1 MCGSRD
7 QAAVNDEIT
16 VEARVA
22 DPGIFPLLC
31 ALGKEWSTAMREV
44 YRRVVIRGEPWFTA
58 GQGGVRSELIARGW
72 SQREATSMLVAAR
85 GAQDAAVEATKLSLE
100 RSREQLVETATQL
113 ANAQRGTS
121 KRAVGK
127 RHGLASR
134 RSQLI
139 CRCQK
144 LEERLGSGG
153 VRVCFGSARLAR
165 AGSRPKSHEYLS
177 HQEWRGVWERARA
190 GQWFC
195 QGDVAFP
202 DGSPSARIRLS
213 DDGKADALRLRIPA
227 VGRLREHS
235 GGAEWVD
242 IHLEGFCSG
251 RERNRNKS
259 SRRASLARVLEPS
272 ESAAS
277 ARARWQQAAAAWAN
291 GSGPAVKRPPS
302 TPYKAKLAGGPV
314 SVRVF
319 WRERTRCWYV
329 GASFAPVDLALPTPN
344 RVMLGVDVNPD
355 HLAWSLVNRSG
366 NPVRWGKIVLP
377 LTGDAR
383 HDADAIGVAVR
394 RLVAIAKSQGAAIAH
409 EDLDFSRSRAGLRYL
424 PRRLARLLS
433 SFAYNRILTTLA
445 SRCAREGVGHVPV
458 NPAWSSVL
466 GQANYAGVH
475 GVSVDQGAACVIARR
490 ALGFSSR
497 LRPAVART
505 LPGAKRPSRIGRKTG
520 RHTHQLRRAAK
531 AMGKRR
537 STWDRGGLCLR
548 GHSAPTLGPPGKGES
563 RTLTPARRS
572 PRHPTDGVT
581 RHASGSHAPAPL
593 RGRQPSLARRG
604 EEISTLA
611 DLGQLGK

>member
-1 MCGSRD
+1 MS
-7 QAAVNDEIT
+7 DEIT

-22 DPGIFPLLC
+22 DPGIFPLLF

-72 SQREATSMLVAAR
+72 SQREATSMLVAAQ
-85 GAQDAAVEATKLSLE
+85 GAQGSAVEATKFSLE

-113 ANAQRGTS
+113 ARAQRGTS
-121 KRAVGK
+121 RRAIGK

-134 RSQLI
+134 RSRLI
-139 CRCQK
+139 CRCGK
-144 LEERLGSGG
+144 LEERLKSGG

-165 AGSRPKSHEYLS
+165 AGSRSKTHDYTS
-177 HQEWRGVWERARA
+177 HQEWRGVWERARG

-195 QGDVAFP
+195 QGDVGFP
-202 DGSPSARIRLS
+202 GGNPSARIRLS
-213 DDGKADALRLRIPA
+213 DDGRADALRLRIPA
-227 VGRLREHS
+227 VGKLRELS
-235 GGAEWVD
+235 GGAEWAE
-242 IHLEGFCSG
+242 IHLEGFCAG

-259 SRRASLARVLEPS
+259 SRRAGLARVLEPS

-277 ARARWQQAAAAWAN
+277 AQARWQQATAAWAS
-291 GSGPAVKRPPS
+291 GSGPGVKRPPS
-302 TPYKAKLAGGPV
+302 TPYKAKLASGPL

-319 WRERTRCWYV
+319 WRERTGGWYV
-329 GASFAPVDLALPTPN
+329 GASFAPVDLPWPEPSRL
-344 RVMLGVDVNPD
+344 MLGVDINPD

-366 NPVRWGKIVLP
+366 NPTAWGKIVLP
-377 LTGDAR
+377 LTGEAH
-383 HDADAIGVAVR
+383 HDADAIGVAVAG
-394 RLVAIAKSQGAAIAH
+394 LVAVAKSEGAAIAH

-433 SFAYNRILTTLA
+433 SFSYNQILTTLA
-445 SRCAREGVGHVPV
+445 GRCAREGVRHVPV
-458 NPAWSSVL
+458 NPAWTSVL

-497 LRPAVART
+497 LRPAVARA
-505 LPGAKRPSRIGRKTG
+505 LPGAKRPSRTGRKTG

-548 GHSAPTLGPPGKGES
+548 GHSAPTLGPPGKGE
-563 RTLTPARRS
+563 RPALAPALGS
-572 PRHPTDGVT
+572 PCRPTDGAT
-581 RHASGSHAPAPL
+581 CQASGSHAPAPL
-593 RGRQPSLARRG
+593 RGRQPSLTRLG

>member
-1 MCGSRD
+1 MS
-7 QAAVNDEIT
+7 DEVT
-16 VEARVA
+16 AEARVA
-22 DPGIFPLLC
+22 DPGIFPLLW
-31 ALGKEWSTAMREV
+31 ALGEEWSTAMREV
-44 YRRVVIRGEPWFTA
+44 YRRVVIRGEPWFTQ

-85 GAQDAAVEATKLSLE
+85 GAQDAAVEATKFSLE

-113 ANAQRGTS
+113 AKAQRGTS

-134 RSQLI
+134 RSRLI

-144 LEERLGSGG
+144 LEERLASSG

-165 AGSRPKSHEYLS
+165 AGSRPESHDYLS
-177 HQEWRGVWERARA
+177 HQEWREVWERARA

-195 QGDVAFP
+195 QGDIGFP
-202 DGSPSARIRLS
+202 GGNPSARIRLS
-213 DDGKADALRLRIPA
+213 SDGRADALRLRIPA
-227 VGRLREHS
+227 VGNLRKLS
-235 GGAEWVD
+235 GGAESVEIRLD
-242 IHLEGFCSG
+242 GFCSG
-251 RERNRNKS
+251 RERNRNKAG
-259 SRRASLARVLEPS
+259 RRAGLARVLEPS

-277 ARARWQQAAAAWAN
+277 ARLRWQRDTSAWTRGSAA
-291 GSGPAVKRPPS
+291 SVRRPPS
-302 TPYKAKLAGGPV
+302 TPYKAKQACGPV

-329 GASFAPVDLALPTPN
+329 GASFAPVDLPLPTPN

-383 HDADAIGVAVR
+383 HDADAIGVAVGG
-394 RLVAIAKSQGAAIAH
+394 LVAIAKSQGAAIAH

-445 SRCAREGVGHVPV
+445 SRCAREGVRHVPV
-458 NPAWSSVL
+458 NPAWTSVL

-505 LPGAKRPSRIGRKTG
+505 LPGAKRPSRIGHKAG

-563 RTLTPARRS
+563 QALTPARRS
-572 PRHPTDGVT
+572 PRHPTDGAT
-581 RHASGSHAPAPL
+581 RQASGSHAPAPL
-593 RGRQPSLARRG
+593 RGRQPSLTCLG
-604 EEISTLA
+604 EQIPALA
-611 DLGQLGK
+611 DVGQLEK